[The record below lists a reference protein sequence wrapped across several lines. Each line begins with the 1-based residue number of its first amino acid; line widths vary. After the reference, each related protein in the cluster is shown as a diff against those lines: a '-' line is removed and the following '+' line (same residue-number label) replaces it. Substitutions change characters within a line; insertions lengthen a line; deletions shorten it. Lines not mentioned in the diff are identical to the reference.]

1 MKRKMRWAAL
11 MILSLLPGL
20 AKADDTPIEAEAPI
34 ALTSPSA
41 ILCEASTGRVI
52 FEKNADE
59 RRPVA
64 SVNKVMTILLTLE
77 ALDEGRVS
85 AQDQVTVSPRAASMG
100 GSQAFLDAGE
110 RYSLGELLKTV
121 IVASAND
128 SAVAIAEHL
137 AGDFLWIPRRE
148 IYESRLFGP
157 GAPHPRLGEFIG
169 DGLVVAAGRRILDC
183 TPKDMPARRKLIGQ
197 HAGLT
202 ESEMLTDVIWRE
214 GN

>member
-20 AKADDTPIEAEAPI
+20 SKADDTPMEAEAPI

-110 RYSLGELLKTV
+110 R
-121 IVASAND
+121 
-128 SAVAIAEHL
+128 
-137 AGDFLWIPRRE
+137 
-148 IYESRLFGP
+148 
-157 GAPHPRLGEFIG
+157 
-169 DGLVVAAGRRILDC
+169 
-183 TPKDMPARRKLIGQ
+183 
-197 HAGLT
+197 
-202 ESEMLTDVIWRE
+202 
-214 GN
+214 

>member
-1 MKRKMRWAAL
+1 MKRKMGWAAL

-20 AKADDTPIEAEAPI
+20 AKADDTPMEAEAPI

-41 ILCEASTGRVI
+41 ILCEASTGRVV

-85 AQDQVTVSPRAASMG
+85 VQDQVTVSPRAASMG

-110 RYSLGELLKTV
+110 RYPLGELLKTV

-137 AGDFLWIPRRE
+137 AGAEEAFVKLMNARADE
-148 IYESRLFGP
+148 
-157 GAPHPRLGEFIG
+157 LG
-169 DGLVVAAGRRILDC
+169 LQNTHYV
-183 TPKDMPARRKLIGQ
+183 
-197 HAGLT
+197 
-202 ESEMLTDVIWRE
+202 
-214 GN
+214 N